1 MRKAAI
7 TRDTK
12 ETRIRAKLVID
23 GKGRYNVSTGIRFF
37 DHMLELFT
45 KARGL

>member
-7 TRDTK
+7 DRVTK
-12 ETRIRAKLVID
+12 ETNVRVRLTIE

-37 DHMLELFT
+37 DHML
-45 KARGL
+45 